1 MIKVFRIKDLIKY
14 FIRVLIPIVVLLI
27 ILQTFSKQKNNS
39 QSISLKTQK
48 PLIGCIS
55 DTIAQ
60 INIVNGNTTK
70 EEKKT
75 RFIFLSELDIMENL
89 KENLENNIKEDD
101 IEPIDYNI
109 KEDDVQNEIE
119 EKSEENK
126 ITVEEAKTGLKTEVI
141 DSGVAA
147 RSTNEYH
154 GVQINNTSDKELNED
169 ILIPNIDI
177 NKSNVIIYHTH
188 TCESYTPTEQ
198 FNYEASGNYRS
209 IDLNFSVARVG
220 DELEAALGTYG
231 INVIHDKTYHDYP
244 AYNGSY
250 SRSLITAQNALNNNQ
265 GTDIIIDLHRD
276 AIADPNYAPK
286 VKIGEEYV
294 SQLMFVIGVNHDNWN
309 QNLKFAVKVM
319 EKANELYP
327 RTF

>member
-39 QSISLKTQK
+39 QNISLKTQK

-101 IEPIDYNI
+101 
-109 KEDDVQNEIE
+109 VQNEIE

-154 GVQINNTSDKELNED
+154 SVQINNTSDKELNED
-169 ILIPNIDI
+169 ILTPNIDI

-231 INVIHDKTYHDYP
+231 IKVIHDKTYHDYP

>member
-27 ILQTFSKQKNNS
+27 IMQTISKQKVS
-39 QSISLKTQK
+39 SKDVALSTSK
-48 PLIGCIS
+48 PLLSCIS
-55 DTIAQ
+55 DTISQ
-60 INIVNGNTTK
+60 IKIIEGNNK
-70 EEKKT
+70 SEEIKPS
-75 RFIFLSELDIMENL
+75 FIFLSELKILENV
-89 KENLENNIKEDD
+89 KENLQLTETNNQDA
-101 IEPIDYNI
+101 NN
-109 KEDDVQNEIE
+109 VQNEIE
-119 EKSEENK
+119 ETEEENK
-126 ITVEEAKTGLKTEVI
+126 ITAEEAKTGLQTEVI

-147 RSTNEYH
+147 RSTNEYN

-169 ILIPNIDI
+169 ILTPNIDI
-177 NKSNVIIYHTH
+177 NKSKVIIYHTH

-209 IDLNFSVARVG
+209 VDLNFSVARVG
-220 DELEAALGTYG
+220 DELDAALGTYG
-231 INVIHDKTYHDYP
+231 ITVIHDKTYHDYP

-250 SRSLITAQNALNNNQ
+250 SRSLITAQNALNNKP
-265 GTDIIIDLHRD
+265 GTDMHRD

-286 VKIGEEYV
+286 VKIGEEYA